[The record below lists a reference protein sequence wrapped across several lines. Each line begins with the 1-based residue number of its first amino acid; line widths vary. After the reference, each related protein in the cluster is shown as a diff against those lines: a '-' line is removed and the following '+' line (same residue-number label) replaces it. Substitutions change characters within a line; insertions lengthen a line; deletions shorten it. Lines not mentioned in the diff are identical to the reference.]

1 MGLWGY
7 VKRIKKLYS
16 SIFFFMNFISVR
28 RAFPRTIT
36 LPPYH
41 LIPPSPFP
49 SSSNIII
56 STLIALLLTSCY
68 ENKEGC
74 LDVRSI
80 NFSIDAD
87 RECDGCCIYPQL
99 KIAFEHKLSASSNTN
114 LTYTDSIYL
123 DGNNNQ
129 FRVRDIQFYVS
140 NVRLVREDGS
150 EVYPDDSLQVQLQA
164 PGGIARTANIG
175 DNVALINRSNFTP
188 SEFGTF
194 ITTGKFTKV
203 RFTIGL
209 AGNYN
214 QVIPSSL
221 PDSVVNHPLE
231 NTTMY
236 VNTDTGFIF
245 NRLQLYNSAIKTD
258 TTYNVFRVLTP
269 HMVNI
274 ELALP
279 TTLDVIE
286 GRNVRVTVRIN
297 YLKWFEGVNL
307 KSDLSAMVATKIV
320 NNLQNSLSVSAVQL
334 ENL

>member
-1 MGLWGY
+1 MVEGFKDLK
-7 VKRIKKLYS
+7 VECHQS
-16 SIFFFMNFISVR
+16 FFQLFNFSAFQRISVILL
-28 RAFPRTIT
+28 F
-36 LPPYH
+36 
-41 LIPPSPFP
+41 LI
-49 SSSNIII
+49 
-56 STLIALLLTSCY
+56 LLTSCY
-68 ENKEGC
+68 ENREGC
-74 LDVRSI
+74 LDVRAT

-99 KIAFEHKLSASSNTN
+99 KIAFEHKLTANSNAN

-150 EVYPDDSLQVQLQA
+150 EFYPTDSLQVQIQA
-164 PGGIARTANIG
+164 PGGTPQTVNIG
-175 DNVALINRSNFTP
+175 DNVALVNRNNFTP
-188 SEFGTF
+188 SEFGRF
-194 ITTGKFTKV
+194 ITTGKYTKV

-214 QVIPSSL
+214 RVIPTSL

-231 NTTMY
+231 NTAMY

-245 NRLQLYNSAIKTD
+245 NRLQIFNNALKTD
-258 TTYNVFRVLTP
+258 TTYRNFRVLNPPTKD
-269 HMVNI
+269 I
-274 ELALP
+274 ELAFPNALQ
-279 TTLDVIE
+279 TIE
-286 GRNVRVTVRIN
+286 GYNVRVTVRIN
-297 YLKWFEGVNL
+297 YLTWFTGVNF
-307 KSDLSAMVATKIV
+307 KNDTEATVATKIV